1 MDNQEKQSP
10 LSMPVAVVIA
20 GVVIA
25 AAIFASNSA
34 ILAPTTTA
42 DPAQPALQAGDVSN
56 IQTDGEPFIGNLT
69 APVTILYWYD
79 YQCPFCQRHEQTVM
93 LQIIKEYVDTGKVKV
108 VFKDYQFLGPDSQ
121 TAGLAS
127 RAVWETAPSKFY
139 EWHAAMYDKQDEEN
153 SGWGSKAD
161 VLALTKTVL
170 GAADASKVEQ
180 LLGSNEAAYQ
190 SEMDAD
196 KAEGSALGVNG
207 TPGTIIGTELI
218 SGAQPYTV
226 FKQAIDSA
234 LKFKN

>member
-1 MDNQEKQSP
+1 
-10 LSMPVAVVIA
+10 MPVAVVIA

-25 AAIFASNSA
+25 GAIFASNRTL
-34 ILAPTTTA
+34 LAPVGVADSTA
-42 DPAQPALQAGDVSN
+42 PTAEAPDISKVK
-56 IQTDGEPFIGNLT
+56 TDGEPFIGNPT

-79 YQCPFCQRHEQTVM
+79 YQCPFCQRHEQTAM

-180 LLGSNEAAYQ
+180 LMDSSEAAYQ
-190 SEMDAD
+190 SDMDAD

-207 TPGTIIGTELI
+207 TPGTIIGTQLI

-234 LKFKN
+234 LKSKN